1 MNNLPTSV
9 LTDILTEKIKRETSE
24 EYKVFVDYVNGLAE
38 GCDTVE
44 ALQQAAQPLE
54 KFMPNLDLGLSVTD
68 DYEDIMNMK
77 ATLLDLFVNDLNHPA
92 IYLLAHA
99 LSSNPAHTHLQ
110 TFISPIKYWVV
121 VIKAKELLEA

>member
-1 MNNLPTSV
+1 MPATV
-9 LTDILTEKIKRETSE
+9 LTDILSEKIKRETSDQ
-24 EYKVFVDYVNGLAE
+24 YKQFIDYVNELAK

-54 KFMPNLDLGLSVTD
+54 KFMPNLDSELSVTD

-77 ATLLDLFVNDLNHPA
+77 ATLLDVFVNDCNHQS

-110 TFISPIKYWVV
+110 TFIAPIQYWVV
-121 VIKAKELLEA
+121 VIKAKELLQA